1 MKEIFHRTSI
11 RRYLDKE
18 IEEEK
23 IELLLKAAMQAP
35 SAANQQPWEF
45 TVVTNKDVLK
55 ELAKVSPYA
64 GMLEGAAAGIAV
76 LARKDCRI
84 PGYAYID
91 NYTASQPVL
100 GALFDDYQWHAKP
113 LAALS
118 SEIGISYTL
127 MNDNKLELNY
137 KWDYHSS
144 GHSGYWRF
152 DHAMHTLQFNFHFNL
167 KHKNHYEK
175 HQD

>member
-23 IELLLKAAMQAP
+23 IERLLKAAMQAP

-91 NYTASQPVL
+91 CSIASENLWLEADHLGL
-100 GALFDDYQWHAKP
+100 GAVMLGIAPIEERMQKAAEILQLPADLEVFALF
-113 LAALS
+113 AL
-118 SEIGISYTL
+118 
-127 MNDNKLELNY
+127 
-137 KWDYHSS
+137 
-144 GHSGYWRF
+144 GYPAEERKQQ
-152 DHAMHTLQFNFHFNL
+152 DRYDPARV
-167 KHKNHYEK
+167 HYVR
-175 HQD
+175 